1 MNLKKIILG
10 TTLLGGLLF
19 SNCRKEI
26 QPIMLPVSQKPLKPV
41 ILVPE
46 ATPNEIVS
54 YNSSDGIIVFSNA
67 TDYSVGKVLVGEP
80 CVKAEDGFLR

>member
-10 TTLLGGLLF
+10 TTLLSSLLF

-26 QPIMLPVSQKPLKPV
+26 QPAILPVSQKPLKPV

-54 YNSSDGIIVFSNA
+54 YSDGIIVFSNA